1 MENWFR
7 ILNGQISSI
16 FDSYLPATSPYFHFQ
31 MITLV
36 NVSKFSPNLVCALIL
51 WRSDLGLLMDKF
63 RQFLTVICLLY
74 FHFWRITLENIYECS
89 SNLVCTL
96 ILWTS
101 APWDCEWVNFVHFW
115 QLSARNTSIFY
126 LQDHNLSK
134 SQWIFTK
141 FDMCIDIVG
150 MLIGKFCQFWTEL
163 SAHNIIMTGYYRFTF
178 YFSITTCCGYS
189 LEGPHLG
196 SSDQYHSI
204 CFCREIKI
212 TVFFHWKKRPIWNY
226 VTSNFTGMVR
236 QGH

>member
-1 MENWFR
+1 MNFHQTWYVHWYCR
-7 ILNGQISSI
+7 HLLLGIVNGWISSI
-16 FDSYLPATSPYFHFQ
+16 FDSYLPAIHPYFTYRT
-31 MITLV
+31 ITWV
-36 NVSKFSPNLVCALIL
+36 NLNGFSPNLICALIL
-51 WRSDLGLLMDKF
+51 WRSAL
-63 RQFLTVICLLY
+63 
-74 FHFWRITLENIYECS
+74 
-89 SNLVCTL
+89 
-96 ILWTS
+96 
-101 APWDCEWVNFVHFW
+101 
-115 QLSARNTSIFY
+115 
-126 LQDHNLSK
+126 
-134 SQWIFTK
+134 
-141 FDMCIDIVG
+141 G